1 MKAKKNKQCCTLGEI
16 EKFWVAVDDIS
27 SKTASIID
35 VMTIVQKLIVEYKT
49 LSDITK
55 SVSQKF
61 LLV

>member
-1 MKAKKNKQCCTLGEI
+1 MLQLGEI